1 MDCYIFFNVEF
12 FINLFTNHRLIY
24 DDTKVLRKGLNKMS
38 NWVKVLLLEDIP
50 KLGARVVRTKDKEIG
65 VLRLADDQVYA
76 INNQCP
82 HKGGPLSQGIV
93 YGDKVACPL
102 HSWKIS
108 LVDGKA
114 EEPDVGET
122 VCFKT
127 RVEDGFVYLDLESL
141 HKRV

>member
-1 MDCYIFFNVEF
+1 
-12 FINLFTNHRLIY
+12 
-24 DDTKVLRKGLNKMS
+24 MS
-38 NWVKVLLLEDIP
+38 NWVKVSPLQDIP
-50 KLGARVVRTKDKEIG
+50 KLGARVVRTKNQEIG
-65 VLRLADDQVYA
+65 VFRLENDSIYA
-76 INNQCP
+76 VNNKCP

-122 VCFKT
+122 ACFKT
-127 RVEDGFVYLDLESL
+127 KVEGGIVYLELKE
-141 HKRV
+141 